1 MKVFKGLNN
10 LPPFRNAVATMGS
23 FDGVHSGHRELLHR
37 VASTAAASDGESIV
51 LTFEPHP
58 RYVLGSGDG
67 LRLLSTLD
75 EKLWLLERSG
85 IDNVIV
91 LPFTVEFSRTSPR
104 EFIENDIAG
113 IGIRRLVVGYNHRFG
128 HNKEGDYNFLESR
141 ASGIE
146 IEMVEQ
152 QQVAESKVSST
163 IIRQV
168 VAGGMME
175 KARKLLSHP
184 YIIMCEAAADGA
196 IAEIDPHKLLPPAG
210 IYDAVVNGRATTLTV
225 ADEGLKMGPDC
236 PRGKIIIEL

>member
-1 MKVFKGLNN
+1 M
-10 LPPFRNAVATMGS
+10 
-23 FDGVHSGHRELLHR
+23 
-37 VASTAAASDGESIV
+37 
-51 LTFEPHP
+51 
-58 RYVLGSGDG
+58 
-67 LRLLSTLD
+67 
-75 EKLWLLERSG
+75 
-85 IDNVIV
+85 IV

-175 KARKLLSHP
+175 KARKLL
-184 YIIMCEAAADGA
+184 
-196 IAEIDPHKLLPPAG
+196 PPAG
-210 IYDAVVNGRATTLTV
+210 IYDAVVDGRATTLTV
-225 ADEGLKMGPDC
+225 ADEGLRVGPDC
-236 PRGKIIIEL
+236 PHGKIIIEL

>member
-128 HNKEGDYNFLESR
+128 PTRRETTTFWSR
-141 ASGIE
+141 ALRASR
-146 IEMVEQ
+146 
-152 QQVAESKVSST
+152 SRWSSSS
-163 IIRQV
+163 RWP
-168 VAGGMME
+168 
-175 KARKLLSHP
+175 KARSAPPLYAKSSQ
-184 YIIMCEAAADGA
+184 AA
-196 IAEIDPHKLLPPAG
+196 
-210 IYDAVVNGRATTLTV
+210 
-225 ADEGLKMGPDC
+225 
-236 PRGKIIIEL
+236 

>member
-1 MKVFKGLNN
+1 MRVFKGLNN

-23 FDGVHSGHRELLHR
+23 FDGVHGGHGELLHR
-37 VASTAAASDGESIV
+37 VVSTAAASDGESIV

-75 EKLWLLERSG
+75 EKLWLLERAG

-91 LPFTVEFSRTSPR
+91 VPFTEEFSRTSPR
-104 EFIENDIAG
+104 DFIENDIAG

-128 HNKEGDYNFLESR
+128 HNKEGDFNFLESR
-141 ASGIE
+141 NTGIG

-163 IIRQV
+163 IIRRI
-168 VAGGMME
+168 VACGMMD
-175 KARKLLSHP
+175 KARMLLGHP
-184 YIIMCEAAADGA
+184 YIIMCQAASDGTLSG
-196 IAEIDPHKLLPPAG
+196 IASHKQLPAAG
-210 IYDAVVNGRATTLTV
+210 DYEAVVDGRATTLTV
-225 ADEGLKMGPDC
+225 ADDGLRIGSDNPK
-236 PRGKIIIEL
+236 GKIIIEL

>member
-10 LPPFRNAVATMGS
+10 LPPFENAVATIGS
-23 FDGVHSGHRELLHR
+23 FDGVHSGHRELLRR
-37 VASTAAASDGESIV
+37 VTSTAAASDGESIV

-75 EKLWLLERSG
+75 EKLRLLESAG

-128 HNKEGDYNFLESR
+128 HNKEGDYNYLESR
-141 ASGIE
+141 NAGIG

-163 IIRQV
+163 IIRQII
-168 VAGGMME
+168 ANGMME
-175 KARKLLSHP
+175 KARRLLAHP
-184 YIIMCEAAADGA
+184 YIIMCEAAGDGT
-196 IAEIDPHKLLPPAG
+196 ITGIDPHKLLPPAG
-210 IYDAVVNGRATTLTV
+210 RYDAAVDGRPTTLTV
-225 ADEGLKMGPDC
+225 GGEGLRIDTEIQK
-236 PRGKIIIEL
+236 GKITIEL